1 MPDSFSSH
9 APFAA
14 APGQAMRG
22 WVEAAIPEGRLLIG
36 PTLAVPA
43 GMRRYAITVPFRPWQ
58 DNRVI
63 QALNGLDEFGRQRL
77 RLVVDGVDHRCGTG
91 QLMGRVMADFA
102 NGSLSAYLI
111 PHATP
116 PISPPTT
123 PPPHPG
129 GYGQQDGDPPGQ
141 PAQWSMIERVVG
153 MLRRSIPYLPRDM
166 QQAARSLFTLETLYW
181 LAGFLAAWAVGH
193 AAGYGEAIDV
203 VLLGVGYAMVGWSV
217 FGGLNDL
224 GHGVAMAATA
234 KTEHDLDEAAKRT
247 AAGLTVLTINALIA
261 LIAKVKPASGGKRP
275 PVVEEEPPPPPPDPP
290 VKPVEPPPEPPKA
303 KLTAGSDTHKA
314 QRWQEYQD
322 NGGTWN
328 YDRWSN
334 VYDANMTRAS
344 AANAAVD
351 AYHKTLGW
359 GEREVT
365 VPSVVDGVEYPRRLD
380 IADVAAQRGIEYK
393 TGYQTATQDN
403 LWEVAR
409 DKSLADE
416 GWDIQW
422 VFRDK
427 ASQPLKDALTDAGIK
442 YTGGN

>member
-14 APGQAMRG
+14 SAPGQAMRG
-22 WVEAAIPEGRLLIG
+22 WAEAAIPEGRLLIG

-63 QALNGLDEFGRQRL
+63 QALNSLDEFGRQRL
-77 RLVVDGVDHRCGTG
+77 RLVVDGVDHRCSTG

-123 PPPHPG
+123 PPPHSG
-129 GYGQQDGDPPGQ
+129 AYGQPEGDPPGQ
-141 PAQWSMIERVVG
+141 PAQWSMIQRVVG
-153 MLRRSIPYLPRDM
+153 MLRRSIPHLPRDM

-224 GHGVAMAATA
+224 GHGVAMATTA

-290 VKPVEPPPEPPKA
+290 DPPVKPVEPVPKA
-303 KLTAGSDTHKA
+303 PVYPEKPTAYSVAYEMKLDPSDFGKSRSV
-314 QRWQEYQD
+314 QFNR
-322 NGGTWN
+322 
-328 YDRWSN
+328 
-334 VYDANMTRAS
+334 
-344 AANAAVD
+344 ANAALDNALKSDPEFAGQMEELIPGVQKSVSSVGGRATPKD
-351 AYHKTLGW
+351 WVWEHASTSTASGQQGVMRL
-359 GEREVT
+359 
-365 VPSVVDGVEYPRRLD
+365 VPDFQHTPGSPWWRVLHPDPG
-380 IADVAAQRGIEYK
+380 ASG
-393 TGYQTATQDN
+393 GYSEWAIPN
-403 LWEVAR
+403 GAP
-409 DKSLADE
+409 K
-416 GWDIQW
+416 
-422 VFRDK
+422 
-427 ASQPLKDALTDAGIK
+427 
-442 YTGGN
+442 N